1 MSDIVVS
8 PQQMYDLLVKIDRTV
23 TELSARHDQQR
34 DQIAD
39 HESRIRAIE
48 AEEDFTRRFQS
59 LEASVEQLKQ
69 RVWAFPSLAGLVSL
83 GSLAF
88 AIWKG

>member
-1 MSDIVVS
+1 MSEIVVT
-8 PQQMYDLLVKIDRTV
+8 PQQMYELLVKIDRAV
-23 TELSARHDQQR
+23 TGLSARHDQQR

-48 AEEDFTRRFQS
+48 AEEDFSRRFQS
-59 LEASVEQLKQ
+59 LELSVEELKR
-69 RVWAFPSLAGLVSL
+69 RVWAFPSFAGVIALVSL
-83 GSLAF
+83 GF

>member
-23 TELSARHDQQR
+23 TELSARHDHQR

-39 HESRIRAIE
+39 HEVRIRAIE
-48 AEEDFTRRFQS
+48 AEEDFSRRFQA
-59 LEASVEQLKQ
+59 LEASVEELKQ
-69 RVWAFPSLAGLVSL
+69 RVWAFPSFAGLIALVSL
-83 GSLAF
+83 GF